1 VSLASTRNRESE
13 KSVLDSGRNPMQ
25 HRLDLQNAAIDFL
38 RRLARLDPHRAGG
51 GIAAQNARGSERS
64 LAGTV
69 RRLCH
74 RDPAHGPGSGIVN
87 QALTRVADYLG
98 ARSAKVIPVLHAGSR
113 FEIGWNMQ
121 RLRLK
126 ADGRIVEL
134 RDGREFPL
142 APATAVA
149 EPVATSAV
157 PVAPSVAAQEAVP
170 APAVRDLRRRARLT
184 QLEFASRLGV
194 PVETIRNW
202 EQGKRMP
209 RGPARALLAVIAHAP
224 ETVFSALAKA

>member
-1 VSLASTRNRESE
+1 
-13 KSVLDSGRNPMQ
+13 
-25 HRLDLQNAAIDFL
+25 
-38 RRLARLDPHRAGG
+38 
-51 GIAAQNARGSERS
+51 
-64 LAGTV
+64 
-69 RRLCH
+69 
-74 RDPAHGPGSGIVN
+74 
-87 QALTRVADYLG
+87 
-98 ARSAKVIPVLHAGSR
+98 
-113 FEIGWNMQ
+113 MQ

-142 APATAVA
+142 APAI
-149 EPVATSAV
+149 
-157 PVAPSVAAQEAVP
+157 SVAAPEEAAAP
-170 APAVRDLRRRARLT
+170 PAVRDLRRRARLT
-184 QLEFASRLGV
+184 QLEFAARLGV